1 MKDIFFP
8 VSIRALTSKAIYQR
22 VNQSSAH
29 NLPSDSPVSVT
40 SWEPDLMGGG
50 GAFPSTSSIKSRLSH
65 YYSFSHIS
73 GFVHGCIL
81 LNISLV
87 QKQN

>member
-1 MKDIFFP
+1 MRIQREPIMKDIFFP

-29 NLPSDSPVSVT
+29 NLPSDSPVSIT

-50 GAFPSTSSIKSRLSH
+50 GAFPSTLIYQEQALP
-65 YYSFSHIS
+65 
-73 GFVHGCIL
+73 L
-81 LNISLV
+81 LFFLPH
-87 QKQN
+87 